1 MNSLLPILKDCSEDQ
16 VINVLE
22 KNFLKYA
29 FPEGRKDEFCYIKL
43 ERSLI
48 EELLTLDKQLKMG
61 SNQIRK
67 MKKKF

>member
-16 VINVLE
+16 IINVLE
-22 KNFLKYA
+22 KKFFKYA
-29 FPEGRKDEFCYIKL
+29 FPEGIKDEFCYIKL